1 MITEQKLLE
10 LVVALNAEA
19 DRTEPRPNDFNGVRD
34 NYVIMLDK
42 NGNLVDGGN
51 GLKDG
56 VGICRDTYNIWSLT
70 IRPASRYG
78 SPMRYDNPAELVESA
93 LARKHG
99 PNAFYLDRAE
109 VRLLRNN

>member
-1 MITEQKLLE
+1 MITKQKLLE

-19 DRTEPRPNDFNGVRD
+19 DRTGPRPNDFNGVKD

-42 NGNLVDGGN
+42 DGNLVDGGS

-56 VGICRDTYNIWSLT
+56 VGIYRDTFGVWSMT

-78 SPMRYDNPAELVESA
+78 SPMRYDNPVELVCSA
-93 LARKHG
+93 LAREHG
-99 PNAFYLDRAE
+99 RHAYYLDQAE
-109 VRLLRNN
+109 VRLLRS